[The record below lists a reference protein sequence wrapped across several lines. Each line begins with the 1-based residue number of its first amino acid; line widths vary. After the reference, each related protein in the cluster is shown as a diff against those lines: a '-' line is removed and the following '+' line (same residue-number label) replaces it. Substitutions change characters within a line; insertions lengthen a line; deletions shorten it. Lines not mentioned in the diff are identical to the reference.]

1 MKCPGRGRGRG
12 SAYDN
17 DVICFPFLRPLLF
30 RYDIPASEIG
40 SSQIFFVCIHFLG
53 VGIILDNQCFF
64 FYVFNL
70 YFPFLF
76 FLIYSQLSFFDLI
89 LFNRQMLRIVE
100 NILSYIG
107 LMLKLTFSE
116 TGKKKEYFEV

>member
-1 MKCPGRGRGRG
+1 M
-12 SAYDN
+12 
-17 DVICFPFLRPLLF
+17 RPLLF
-30 RYDIPASEIG
+30 RYDIPASETG
-40 SSQIFFVCIHFLG
+40 SSQFFFVCIHFLG

-64 FYVFNL
+64 FMFLIY
-70 YFPFLF
+70 YPFLF

>member
-1 MKCPGRGRGRG
+1 M
-12 SAYDN
+12 
-17 DVICFPFLRPLLF
+17 FLI
-30 RYDIPASEIG
+30 Y
-40 SSQIFFVCIHFLG
+40 
-53 VGIILDNQCFF
+53 
-64 FYVFNL
+64 Y
-70 YFPFLF
+70 PFLF

-116 TGKKKEYFEV
+116 TGKKKEYFEVWPHPFWDESGITFSTVQFIQF